1 MVNHSNIKSA
11 QSIIDLAVSLLSAEG
26 GKEDIIKRLRDK
38 NIPFEKRYS
47 EANLIWRESVKNQ
60 LDALA
65 DSFEKQV
72 AEITKKYEEQYCSPL
87 AILASANDAYKF
99 SIVNK
104 QQCREIIKYAID
116 NKTDFDTAR
125 QKLGLKKDDN
135 IVSFNEAIK
144 ILFENNQDIAND
156 FLNPSLLSYIEEKL
170 YNIVKPTPTNREDF
184 HNFVSEYFL
193 SEH

>member
-11 QSIIDLAVSLLSAEG
+11 QSIIDLSVSLLSAEG
-26 GKEDIIKRLRDK
+26 GKEDVIKRLRDK
-38 NIPFEKRYS
+38 SIPFEKRYS

-60 LDALA
+60 LDTLA

-72 AEITKKYEEQYCSPL
+72 AEMTKKYEEQYCSPL
-87 AILASANDAYKF
+87 AILTSANDAYKF
-99 SIVNK
+99 GIVNK

-135 IVSFNEAIK
+135 IISFNEAVQ
-144 ILFENNQDIAND
+144 ILFENNQDISND
-156 FLNPSLLSYIEEKL
+156 FLNPSLLPYIEEKL
-170 YNIVKPTPTNREDF
+170 YSIIKPTPSDREDF
-184 HNFVSEYFL
+184 RDFVSEYFFT
-193 SEH
+193 EH